1 MADSLAGI
9 DQVTSLHKNNELQLL
24 CFRLG
29 KNKDLYA
36 VNVFKI
42 REVVKYH
49 GNLTIISH
57 ENNSLVEGLIII
69 RELTIPLI
77 DMKNGFIMTA
87 KTKTRIYALI
97 G

>member
-69 RELTIPLI
+69 REPHHSLDWYEEMVLLWQPEQEQGFTPL
-77 DMKNGFIMTA
+77 
-87 KTKTRIYALI
+87 
-97 G
+97 